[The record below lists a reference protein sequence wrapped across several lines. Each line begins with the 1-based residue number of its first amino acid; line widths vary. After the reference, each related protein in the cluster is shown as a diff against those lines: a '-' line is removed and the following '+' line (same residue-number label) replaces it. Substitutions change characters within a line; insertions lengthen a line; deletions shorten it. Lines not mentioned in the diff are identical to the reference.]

1 MKILNKILVLFCS
14 FFILINGKSE
24 RYGYRSERSPE
35 KSKPRGKPLTRNIP
49 LAGGMPIRK
58 KVRSFSP
65 QKNERSLSEKNFF
78 EKSPEKSPEKSFE
91 KSLKR
96 VSRGKHK
103 SYKQYDLKSATKIA
117 KPALDDFLTDT
128 TVGSMMNDMDLMS
141 QAPVELQIS
150 PVISLNIIKKISK
163 TTPIIKKEPI
173 LKKNLSKDEYTKVKV
188 RFISPRQIGVLEVEE
203 PPENLKVILI
213 NLTKQFENKEKA
225 LDKGAAEVACAKF
238 EPLLHCEI
246 VNVSSKSQKHS
257 VSTKW
262 SDNKEYS
269 WNTAHGSYGRVV
281 FGYIEAPKENVVLQ
295 ISQSP
300 FTNFFKVPSQ
310 LHKVRILFHGGGN
323 YEPKYLLGGTK
334 ISVVVKSHFR
344 NLYVTAEKIW
354 EREREMYYALSKE
367 LWTNGN
373 GEPIIYIP
381 TVFSIHHTDPKTNK
395 QQVLFPD
402 LKGRTQ
408 LVSELLIMERISGS
422 TMHELVTYMHGEL
435 IRNWLDNTDQWYL
448 WLKASFKLQWLIFHA
463 TQSFFASGYLL
474 YMHCDL
480 NRSNII
486 VHIPSLTSNH
496 QKNLQNIIA
505 LTIWEIRIID
515 ISFCWVPSVKYSR
528 NMVGP
533 CRQINNYA
541 TFSDTNLLSVSIQEC
556 IKSVYVGLKSKKN
569 SPTYQKMM
577 KIAKDIVDS
586 LDNIPEWWSVAVYYY
601 APNPKYSLRYK
612 HNRLDQ
618 GHTFNESIE
627 GLMKACDSLDGS
639 AKKVGFNIPFQCFSP
654 ESYLRGYLHLSFRLS
669 KLGLCLRKSITVN
682 SSIITMKIPTMSYFD
697 FAISVLNLDFSLRET
712 SRQCIIMIPKIIE
725 SPEGNKVFIS
735 IAYTLPDI
743 ICRDIKNCVTK
754 IESHRSF
761 TGDKVLKPA
770 LAVVTAENYESDLCL
785 NEFMETKKYQ
795 ISLLL
800 SGMRIF
806 GRFQGLE
813 MPEPFNKAMIINF
826 MDLINDMAQAAGIQ
840 TLSEQN
846 IMELCIKAESQHK
859 LETIFTMQNIQFLIK
874 YAESYKLVK
883 ICQVFFK
890 LLPNTSISL
899 TGQSVTQ
906 EYPKKHSDKEV
917 SQIALRIIPKRKSN
931 IPVNIIT
938 ENSNSEQR
946 LAVSNFSELYKQQPY
961 ESLMFKKYDLQDAA
975 RYLIKS
981 HQDKEPNKAFDINCD
996 SKYGLILVPVLDSYY
1011 EGEGNKQEYSTL
1023 NGDISTDME
1032 YSRNKN
1038 LKEMLIFETRKHS
1051 KVRGEEMLKYQ
1062 SIELLCSEMSNLI
1075 DCGINKNL
1083 QKSFENFDNRHM
1095 TVISISNS
1103 EGIMNISWEFLQ
1115 GKYGSVGFGI
1125 LNVPSRIDE
1134 IFIKS
1139 SLLVNSNKIEYKVK
1153 NIGIWFYGNN
1163 KLSPSWLLEKSKF
1176 VIAVKSPFYKV
1187 HSKGDKYW
1195 NREKILSIL
1204 ISLELWTSSKGDLY
1218 QIAPSTFSIFYNVKD
1233 FGSDPFKLGASIQ
1246 DIPLESGTKK
1256 KRISNTYMRNIK
1268 PLFTNYLFMERL
1280 HGETMNSLLYYLRS
1294 QKLFEWLQEDY
1305 SMTRWDLWYYTILTL
1320 LYLSIHTIQ
1329 SFAAS
1334 GFSLYMHCDINFGNI
1349 IYLLPPISQHDHEYN
1364 LLNIIN
1370 MKLTDVRIIDYSFL
1384 YIFHYKD
1391 SYNDCLDMDKHGK
1404 SMGFGNLLGER
1415 NLPNVCKEAINSA
1428 IFNDPNYVSIFISEL
1443 LKGSS
1448 ILYNMDKIF
1457 QKKKEQNMQN
1467 QGLQIENNFLYMDK
1481 STSYNNKNPLVIWN
1495 DQENK
1500 VIRKLS
1506 EIHKNIQ
1513 ELPEW
1518 SQIGL
1523 SFIPNDNPFKR
1534 WVSKQNQD
1542 KGKMAT
1548 FNQGIE
1554 AYIATCN
1561 ILAPTFLQSYRRL
1574 VSLNNFG
1581 IVSEISRLPCFSLE
1595 SYLRGYT
1602 FLSYNVV
1609 KLALCM
1615 RKSSSKIGDL
1625 SDFLQKRQ
1633 LSYFQFAMLVL
1644 EYYTWLTIHNNNLQE
1659 SKRVNSIVYRSFFI
1673 KLKTFC
1679 NEELLK
1685 SDRNSNLQAN
1695 ISFQAKN
1702 SRNIYYNINEDQDKL
1717 IQRSIMEF
1725 NLQPAF
1731 ALILQRLWYRI
1742 QGLVTLNNSE
1752 DPIKILLLPLIDF
1765 MQKEFTE
1772 KDELLDDLILL
1783 NACNELYNRGVIK
1796 SILRSDLYVKLARID
1811 QSICDML
1818 IKPANNL
1825 KIY

>member
-14 FFILINGKSE
+14 LFILINGKYE
-24 RYGYRSERSPE
+24 RHGYRSELSPE
-35 KSKPRGKPLTRNIP
+35 KSKPREKPLTRNIP
-49 LAGGMPIRK
+49 LAGGIPIRK
-58 KVRSFSP
+58 RVKSPFP
-65 QKNERSLSEKNFF
+65 QKNEGNFSERSPD
-78 EKSPEKSPEKSFE
+78 KSSE

-96 VSRGKHK
+96 VSRRKHK
-103 SYKQYDLKSATKIA
+103 NYKQYDLKSATSIA
-117 KPALDDFLTDT
+117 KPALDNFLTDT

-141 QAPVELQIS
+141 QAPVELQTS
-150 PVISLNIIKKISK
+150 PIISLDAIKRISK
-163 TTPIIKKEPI
+163 TRPIIKKEPI
-173 LKKNLSKDEYTKVKV
+173 LKENLLRDKYTKVKV

-203 PPENLKVILI
+203 PPENLKVMLM
-213 NLTKQFENKEKA
+213 NLTRQFENKEKA

-246 VNVSSKSQKHS
+246 VNVNSKSQKHS

-281 FGYIEAPKENVVLQ
+281 FGYIEVPKENVVLQ

-300 FTNFFKVPSQ
+300 FTDFFKVPSQ

-381 TVFSIHHTDPKTNK
+381 TVFSIHYTDPETNK

-408 LVSELLIMERISGS
+408 LVSELLIMERISGL
-422 TMHELVTYMHGEL
+422 TMHELVIYMHGEL

-463 TQSFFASGYLL
+463 IQSFFASGYLL

-486 VHIPSLTSNH
+486 VHIPNLTNNH
-496 QKNLQNIIA
+496 QKNLENIIA

-528 NMVGP
+528 NMIGP

-541 TFSDTNLLSVSIQEC
+541 TFSDTDLLSLSTQEC
-556 IKSVYVGLKSKKN
+556 IKSVYIGLKSKKN
-569 SPTYQKMM
+569 SPKYQKMM

-586 LDNIPEWWSVAVYYY
+586 LNNIPEWWSVGVYYHT
-601 APNPKYSLRYK
+601 PNPKYSLRYK

-639 AKKVGFNIPFQCFSP
+639 ARKLGFNLPFQCFSP

-669 KLGLCLRKSITVN
+669 KLGLCLRKSMAIN
-682 SSIITMKIPTMSYFD
+682 SSVITMKIPIMSYFD

-712 SRQCIIMIPKIIE
+712 SRQCVIMIPKIIE
-725 SPEGNKVFIS
+725 SPEGNKVTIS
-735 IAYTLPDI
+735 ITYTLPDI

-761 TGDKVLKPA
+761 IGDKVLKPA
-770 LAVVTAENYESDLCL
+770 LAVVTAENYESDLWL
-785 NEFMETKKYQ
+785 NELMETKKYK
-795 ISLLL
+795 IPLLL
-800 SGMRIF
+800 SGMRIY

-813 MPEPFNKAMIINF
+813 MPEPFNKAMIMNF
-826 MDLINDMAQAAGIQ
+826 MNLINDMAQAVGVQ
-840 TLSEQN
+840 TLNEQN
-846 IMELCIKAESQHK
+846 IMELCTKAELQHK
-859 LETIFTMQNIQFLIK
+859 LETIFTIKNIQFLVK
-874 YAESYKLVK
+874 YAESYKLVR

-890 LLPNTSISL
+890 LLPNASILL
-899 TGQSVTQ
+899 TDQSITQ
-906 EYPKKHSDKEV
+906 ENSKKYLDKEA
-917 SQIALRIIPKRKSN
+917 SQMSLRTISKRKSD
-931 IPVNIIT
+931 IPVDIIT
-938 ENSNSEQR
+938 EDSNSEQK
-946 LAVSNFSELYKQQPY
+946 LEKASLSELYKQQPY
-961 ESLMFKKYDLQDAA
+961 ELLMFRKYYFQDAA
-975 RYLIKS
+975 HYLIKN
-981 HQDKEPNKAFDINCD
+981 HQDRESNKVFDINCD
-996 SKYGLILVPVLDSYY
+996 SKYGLILVPLLDSYN
-1011 EGEGNKQEYSTL
+1011 EDEGNKQEYSTL
-1023 NGDISTDME
+1023 NNDVSTDIG
-1032 YSRNKN
+1032 YLRNKN
-1038 LKEMLIFETRKHS
+1038 LKEMLISETRKYS
-1051 KVRGEEMLKYQ
+1051 KLKGEEMLKYQ
-1062 SIELLCSEMSNLI
+1062 SIELLCSEISNLI
-1075 DCGINKNL
+1075 DCEINKNL
-1083 QKSFENFDNRHM
+1083 QKSFENLSNKHM

-1103 EGIMNISWEFLQ
+1103 EGIMNISWKFLQ

-1163 KLSPSWLLEKSKF
+1163 KLFPSWLLEKSKF
-1176 VIAVKSPFYKV
+1176 VISVKSPFNKV
-1187 HSKGDKYW
+1187 HSKRDKYW

-1204 ISLELWTSSKGDLY
+1204 VSLELWTSSKGDLY

-1233 FGSDPFKLGASIQ
+1233 FESDPFKLGASIQ
-1246 DIPLESGTKK
+1246 DIPLESGVQKK
-1256 KRISNTYMRNIK
+1256 GISDTYVRNIK

-1294 QKLFEWLQEDY
+1294 RKLFEWLQEDY
-1305 SMTRWDLWYYTILTL
+1305 SMTRWDLWYHTILTL

-1349 IYLLPPISQHDHEYN
+1349 IYILPPISQYNHEYN

-1370 MKLTDVRIIDYSFL
+1370 MKLIDVRIIDYSFL
-1384 YIFHYKD
+1384 YIFHYRD
-1391 SYNDCLDMDKHGK
+1391 NYNDCLDMNKHGE
-1404 SMGFGNLLGER
+1404 SMGFGSFLEER
-1415 NLPNVCKEAINSA
+1415 NLPNVCKEVINSA
-1428 IFNDPNYVSIFISEL
+1428 IFSDPNYISIFISEL

-1448 ILYNMDKIF
+1448 ILYNMNRIF
-1457 QKKKEQNMQN
+1457 QKKEQNMQN
-1467 QGLQIENNFLYMDK
+1467 QELQIENNFLYIDK
-1481 STSYNNKNPLVIWN
+1481 YTSLYNNRNPQVIWN
-1495 DQENK
+1495 NQENK

-1506 EIHKNIQ
+1506 EIHQNIQ

-1534 WVSKQNQD
+1534 WVSKDQN

-1574 VSLNNFG
+1574 VSLNNFD
-1581 IVSEISRLPCFSLE
+1581 IISEISRFPCFSLE

-1615 RKSSSKIGDL
+1615 RRSSSKIGDL

-1633 LSYFQFAMLVL
+1633 PTYFQFATLVL
-1644 EYYTWLTIHNNNLQE
+1644 EYYTWLIIHNNNLQE
-1659 SKRVNSIVYRSFFI
+1659 SKHVNPVVHRSFFTE
-1673 KLKTFC
+1673 LKTLC
-1679 NEELLK
+1679 NEESLK
-1685 SDRNSNLQAN
+1685 SDRNFNLQVN
-1695 ISFQAKN
+1695 ISFQAKK

-1725 NLQPAF
+1725 NLQPTF

-1742 QGLVTLNNSE
+1742 QGLVALNNSE

-1765 MQKEFTE
+1765 IQKEFTT
-1772 KDELLDDLILL
+1772 KDELLDDLTLL
-1783 NACNELYNRGVIK
+1783 NACNELYNRGIIK
-1796 SILRSDLYVKLARID
+1796 SVLRSDLYVTLARID
-1811 QSICDML
+1811 KSICDML